1 MMVPGLKSMVAAL
14 GSRWAPDPLPMRE
27 AARPTLRI
35 GVCSSL
41 SRGYLRD
48 LIRSVRGTPAPPAFS
63 FVEGAP
69 AEIVR
74 AVDRGDVDV
83 GFVFGPQ
90 NTAGL
95 QSEALWREQLVVL
108 MPGGH
113 PLEGEGALTRNAL
126 RNETFLVA
134 GGPSERD
141 LFVALLERTL
151 DGRLRRPR
159 RSGRLATLA

>member
-1 MMVPGLKSMVAAL
+1 M
-14 GSRWAPDPLPMRE
+14 
-27 AARPTLRI
+27 
-35 GVCSSL
+35 
-41 SRGYLRD
+41 
-48 LIRSVRGTPAPPAFS
+48 
-63 FVEGAP
+63 
-69 AEIVR
+69 
-74 AVDRGDVDV
+74 
-83 GFVFGPQ
+83 FGPQ

-151 DGRLRRPR
+151 DGPSPAVRAVPVARETLADMVGLGLGLALTTSSALGAFHPGVAFRLLVDPSASIAFHAIWRRPCGNETVEPFLKAAR
-159 RSGRLATLA
+159 ALADDGRG